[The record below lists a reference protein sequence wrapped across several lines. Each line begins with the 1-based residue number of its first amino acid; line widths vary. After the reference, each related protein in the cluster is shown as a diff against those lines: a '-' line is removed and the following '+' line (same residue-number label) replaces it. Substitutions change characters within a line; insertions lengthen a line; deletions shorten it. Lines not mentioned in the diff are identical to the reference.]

1 VHSDKSF
8 FVSFQIM
15 CSSVFRFLDTSGLL
29 SVACIVRMSLMRDV
43 HLRNLDLNLIYP
55 LHALLEECH
64 VTRAAK
70 RSFLSQSAMSRAL
83 ERLRQMFGDPLL
95 VRNGGG
101 YERTVRGER
110 VLRELESLVPRL
122 EDMVRG
128 EKFDP
133 ARSQEVFRVAMSDHA
148 SMIVLPALLAS
159 VRRAATHVKLE
170 VSASGTETFEDVA
183 AGRINTYL
191 CAEEAPPSLESEM
204 LFTGDFVCL
213 VGAALRVRARRL
225 TLKQYLEFEHVLVEI
240 REGQQ
245 PLVDRALSQLGA
257 KRRVAL
263 TLPFFVPA
271 IFAIAQT
278 DLILTVP
285 RKLAEITAVMAG
297 LRVVEA
303 PHEIKSFPYFM
314 AWHPRLTNEP
324 AHQWFHEQLRSAV
337 RTI

>member
-1 VHSDKSF
+1 VLSD
-8 FVSFQIM
+8 
-15 CSSVFRFLDTSGLL
+15 T
-29 SVACIVRMSLMRDV
+29 CIVRMLIMRDV
-43 HLRNLDLNLIYP
+43 HLHNLDLNLIHP

-70 RSFLSQSAMSRAL
+70 RSFLSQPAMSRAL
-83 ERLRQMFGDPLL
+83 ERLRDMFGDPLL
-95 VRNGGG
+95 VRSGRG

-110 VLRELESLVPRL
+110 VLRDLESLMPRL

-148 SMIVLPALLAS
+148 SMIVLPSLLAN

-170 VSASGTETFEDVA
+170 VSAAAAETYEDVA

-191 CAEEAPPSLESEM
+191 CAEEAPPSLESET
-204 LFTGDFVCL
+204 LFTLDFVCL
-213 VGAALRVRARRL
+213 VGSAVPVRARRL
-225 TLKQYLEFEHVLVEI
+225 TLKQYLEFQHILVEI

-245 PLVDRALSQLGA
+245 ALVDRALSQLGA
-257 KRRVAL
+257 KRHVAL

-285 RKLAEITAVMAG
+285 RRLAKITANMAG
-297 LRVVEA
+297 VRVVEA
-303 PHEIKSFPYFM
+303 PREIKPFPYFM

-324 AHQWFHEQLRSAV
+324 AHKWFREQLRSAV
-337 RTI
+337 RTV